1 MAKPPVQAR
10 LEYGEPLTPDQLLEI
25 PIFKEIS
32 RSLLEKNQGAVVL
45 RRFKKG
51 DIICREGEYGSTAF
65 YLLQGRCD
73 IFISSPMAH
82 VKSRKE
88 EGLRTG
94 FLGLVRRFTSQLV
107 KQEAHGQGRPGGQR
121 YVRVDAP
128 VDLSYTN
135 PVTQLGEGD
144 LFGEMTCMSFYPRSA
159 TVRAAEDCQMLE
171 MLRNILDFLYK
182 KSKTFKTHLDQAYRQ
197 RAMDNHL
204 RSVPIF
210 AQLTDEFMNHLR
222 QQVELVRL
230 DPGEVICK
238 QGEPADNFYLVRLG
252 FIKVSQQHPGGELVL
267 AYLGRGQFFGEMGL
281 LSGGART
288 ATCTAL
294 DHAEVVKISKDD
306 FDLTLRQF
314 PDIKAQ
320 LEAEAAR
327 RGQANQLMASSAPGA
342 PLDEFLEQGL
352 MEAQNVLLIDLER
365 CTRCDDCVRAC
376 AAAHDGVTRLI
387 RDGLRYDKYLVATS
401 CRSCMDPVCMIGC
414 PVDAIHRTE
423 TLEITIEDWCIGC
436 GLCAK
441 QCPYGNI
448 NMHEFEGMRD
458 DPENPGRQKAVVDR
472 KATTCDLCAGL
483 SEPSC
488 VYACPHQAAFR
499 VNPREFFAQQLV
511 SIAPYKHSQSS
522 C

>member
-1 MAKPPVQAR
+1 MPKPLAEYK

-25 PIFKEIS
+25 PIFQETS
-32 RSLLEKNQGAVVL
+32 RTLLEKHQGAVVR

-51 DIICREGEYGSTAF
+51 DIVCRQGEYGSTAF
-65 YLLQGRCD
+65 YILSGRCD

-94 FLGLVRRFTSQLV
+94 FLGLVRKFTSGLV
-107 KQEAHGQGRPGGQR
+107 SREDHHQEGASQQR

-128 VDLSYTN
+128 VDLAYNN
-135 PVTQLGEGD
+135 PVAQLGPGD
-144 LFGEMTCMSFYPRSA
+144 LFGEMTCLSSYPRSA
-159 TVRAAEDCQMLE
+159 TVRAAEDCEMLE

-182 KSKTFKTHLDQAYRQ
+182 SKTFKARLDEAYRQ

-210 AQLTDEFMNHLR
+210 AHLTDEFLNHLR
-222 QQVELVRL
+222 QRVELERL
-230 DPGEVICK
+230 APGTIICRE
-238 QGEPADNFYLVRLG
+238 GEPADSFYLVRLG
-252 FIKVSQQHPGGELVL
+252 FIKVSQQRPGGELVL
-267 AYLGRGQFFGEMGL
+267 AYLGKGQYFGEMGL
-281 LSGGART
+281 LAGGVRT
-288 ATCTAL
+288 ATCIAL
-294 DHAEVVKISKDD
+294 DHAEVVKIAQDD
-306 FDLTLRQF
+306 FNLMLERF
-314 PDIKAQ
+314 PDIKTQ
-320 LEAEAAR
+320 LQAEATRRQQASQAMAR
-327 RGQANQLMASSAPGA
+327 AAPGV

-352 MEAQNVLLIDLER
+352 MEAQNMLLIDLER

-376 AAAHDGVTRLI
+376 ADAHDGITRLV

-401 CRSCMDPVCMIGC
+401 CRSCLDPVCMIGC
-414 PVDAIHRTE
+414 PVDAIHRNSE
-423 TLEITIEDWCIGC
+423 SLEIIIEDWCIGC
-436 GLCAK
+436 ERCAK

-448 NMHEFEGMRD
+448 NMHEFEVLEE
-458 DPENPGRQKAVVDR
+458 DPEAPGRKKAVVEK

-499 VNPREFFAQQLV
+499 IGPREFFAQQLV
-511 SIAPYKHSQSS
+511 SIRR
-522 C
+522 